1 VGSGYFG
8 DAHLASFNDSRD
20 KRTVKMTLEGRVPP
34 ASRELLS
41 GASSNDRLFIKQTV
55 PQRSNFVFSPLDSS
69 HGSRYDTLL
78 LYFLTRVS

>member
-8 DAHLASFNDSRD
+8 DAHLTIFNDSRD

-41 GASSNDRLFIKQTV
+41 GVSIQWKDKTTELTLDGDDVAVIQLKYKNKQ
-55 PQRSNFVFSPLDSS
+55 
-69 HGSRYDTLL
+69 
-78 LYFLTRVS
+78 